1 MSNDE
6 FELLKLKIHQLKEA
20 EKVRRKFHDWMPF
33 DVCYY

>member
-1 MSNDE
+1 MPNEE

-20 EKVRRKFHDWMPF
+20 EKVGKNITVWMPC

>member
-1 MSNDE
+1 MPNEE

-20 EKVRRKFHDWMPF
+20 EKVRKKINVWMPC